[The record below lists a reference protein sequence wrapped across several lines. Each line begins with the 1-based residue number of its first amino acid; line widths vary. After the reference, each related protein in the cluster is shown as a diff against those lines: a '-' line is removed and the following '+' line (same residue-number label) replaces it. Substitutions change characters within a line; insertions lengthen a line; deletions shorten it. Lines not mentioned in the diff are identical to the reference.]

1 MKYDIIVAG
10 FGGQGV
16 MIIGKMIA
24 FAAMKEGKNVS
35 WFPSYGPEMRGG
47 TANCTVVVSDDEV
60 GSPIVTHPDMVVA
73 MNLPSYDRFEK
84 DIKSGGFMVY
94 NCSMGDFKQ
103 RRDDIEYIGMA
114 ANDMAND
121 LGNSKVGNII
131 ILGALS
137 QKLPLKEESY
147 RLAME
152 DALHRPELMPLNL
165 KAFNLGRQ
173 GK

>member
-47 TANCTVVVSDDEV
+47 TANCTVVVSDEEV
-60 GSPIVTHPDMVVA
+60 GSPLVLHPDMVIA

-84 DIKSGGFMVY
+84 DLKPGGYLVY
-94 NCSMGDFKQ
+94 NSSMGDFKK
-103 RRDDIEYIGMA
+103 RRDDIEYIG
-114 ANDMAND
+114 
-121 LGNSKVGNII
+121 
-131 ILGALS
+131 
-137 QKLPLKEESY
+137 
-147 RLAME
+147 LA
-152 DALHRPELMPLNL
+152 
-165 KAFNLGRQ
+165 
-173 GK
+173 